1 MIIDLEEISV
11 TQHLP
16 LFKGVDQIGTLRSA
30 CYSPDYG
37 KCLGIAMIDK
47 IHQTL
52 DQDLK
57 LLIKGIEISAKMTN
71 LPFTK

>member
-1 MIIDLEEISV
+1 M
-11 TQHLP
+11 
-16 LFKGVDQIGTLRSA
+16 VD
-30 CYSPDYG
+30 
-37 KCLGIAMIDK
+37 KV
-47 IHQTL
+47 HQTL

>member
-1 MIIDLEEISV
+1 LNGEN
-11 TQHLP
+11 
-16 LFKGVDQIGTLRSA
+16 QIGTLRSA
-30 CYSPDYG
+30 CYSPVFG

-47 IHQTL
+47 THQTL

-57 LLIKGIEISAKMTN
+57 LQINGIEISAKMTN